1 MRFRIALSCIPSAAP
16 WDVGLVSE
24 PTLSQSGRR
33 DASSG
38 RAAPACG
45 TWRTCGRTARAHKV
59 LGEPQTVLHSSHRP
73 SFTVSATD
81 NGTTPRESTF
91 YPQILRRSREFLVA
105 GELLRR
111 GIMAAVTYGNAKKA
125 DVVAIH
131 EGRSAT
137 IEVKTT
143 SESRWVLG
151 NALPPEGASRWVLV
165 HLPTDLTQSPEYFVL
180 TGTELRGA
188 VQPRHDAYNA
198 AYMAKHGEPYSKLGV

>member
-1 MRFRIALSCIPSAAP
+1 
-16 WDVGLVSE
+16 
-24 PTLSQSGRR
+24 
-33 DASSG
+33 
-38 RAAPACG
+38 
-45 TWRTCGRTARAHKV
+45 
-59 LGEPQTVLHSSHRP
+59 
-73 SFTVSATD
+73 
-81 NGTTPRESTF
+81 
-91 YPQILRRSREFLVA
+91 
-105 GELLRR
+105 
-111 GIMAAVTYGNAKKA
+111 MAAVTYGNAKKA

-198 AYMAKHGEPYSKLGV
+198 AYMAKHGEPYSKLGVVSVLRNEIDDRHRGAWRKISATLGTRDR